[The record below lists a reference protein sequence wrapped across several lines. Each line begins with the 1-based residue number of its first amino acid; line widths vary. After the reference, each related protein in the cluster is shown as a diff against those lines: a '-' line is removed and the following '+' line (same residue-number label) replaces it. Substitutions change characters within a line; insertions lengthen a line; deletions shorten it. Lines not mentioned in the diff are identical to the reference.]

1 MKTIFYN
8 HMQVF
13 TYIVGHLYHAKQ
25 TYLMYFHIE
34 VKALKKRGEH
44 LSPLFRFSLQMY
56 ACTLVY
62 TGNIALTYNDPRGAD
77 GSILIYTNLYNHS
90 ALNIEYHA
98 FAHTKLKYLQCNTSN
113 QNRFSTFSKLHQ
125 TRKK

>member
-1 MKTIFYN
+1 MRESLIIKVLMVFYMKTIFYN

-34 VKALKKRGEH
+34 VKALKKGGEH

-62 TGNIALTYNDPRGAD
+62 TV
-77 GSILIYTNLYNHS
+77 
-90 ALNIEYHA
+90 
-98 FAHTKLKYLQCNTSN
+98 
-113 QNRFSTFSKLHQ
+113 
-125 TRKK
+125 

>member
-34 VKALKKRGEH
+34 VKALKKKGGAPFTSIQVFTPNVCMYTCIHSITKIRTSIR
-44 LSPLFRFSLQMY
+44 SPGLEIS
-56 ACTLVY
+56 
-62 TGNIALTYNDPRGAD
+62 
-77 GSILIYTNLYNHS
+77 H
-90 ALNIEYHA
+90 
-98 FAHTKLKYLQCNTSN
+98 
-113 QNRFSTFSKLHQ
+113 
-125 TRKK
+125 

>member
-34 VKALKKRGEH
+34 VKALKKKGGAPFTSIQVFTPNE
-44 LSPLFRFSLQMY
+44 LKLELPSAPL
-56 ACTLVY
+56 VW
-62 TGNIALTYNDPRGAD
+62 
-77 GSILIYTNLYNHS
+77 
-90 ALNIEYHA
+90 
-98 FAHTKLKYLQCNTSN
+98 KY
-113 QNRFSTFSKLHQ
+113 RIDI
-125 TRKK
+125 